1 MILSQLIKVVPPKPE
16 VEVAD
21 IFREHLDE
29 YRQQYGLSP
38 QERKAAQDIMKCRTA
53 AMGGYLQQCDDCGKY
68 QIAYGSCK
76 NRNCPK
82 CGFFE
87 KAIWLAEQ
95 EAKLLPVPH
104 YHLVF
109 TVAHEINRVAYHNA
123 EAIYGLLFRTV
134 GQLLNEY
141 GQRYLGG
148 QVGATMVLHTWG
160 QTMQHHIHLHCMM
173 PAGALVASETELHWQ
188 AGKRT
193 YLFPVEKLSA
203 DFRDRFCQGVLDLV
217 ARDQLQFV
225 GDCAEVDVKQMV
237 KQMLSKKW
245 EVFIGKPPREA
256 QAADLLAYLGRY
268 FHRSAISNTRL
279 LEIEDGQ
286 VSFQYYDN
294 RDRDETKRGKL
305 KTTSLSGVAFI
316 GRFLRHVLPK
326 GFVRIRHYGLYSA
339 PKQKLLAV
347 AHLLLG
353 QPQPEKPD
361 LTLVD
366 WLDQTLGLERGQCPF
381 CGEGRLMTLRDFAPL
396 HPLQMW
402 LTTIL
407 GVPAFGAVAQ

>member
-1 MILSQLIKVVPPKPE
+1 MVLSEIIKVVPPKPE
-16 VEVAD
+16 LEVAD

-38 QERKAAQDIMKCRTA
+38 QEYKAAQAIMKCRTA
-53 AMGGYLQQCDDCGKY
+53 AMGGYLQQCEDCKKY

-95 EAKLLPVPH
+95 EARMLPIAH

-123 EAIYGLLFRTV
+123 DAIYGLLFRVV

-148 QVGATMVLHTWG
+148 EIGVTMVLHTWG

-173 PAGALVASETELHWQ
+173 PAGALVASESQAHWQ
-188 AGKRT
+188 ASKQT
-193 YLFPVEKLSA
+193 YLFPVGNLSA
-203 DFRDRFCQGVLDLV
+203 EFRDRFCEGVLALD
-217 ARDQLQFV
+217 AQDKLQFV
-225 GDCAEVDVKQMV
+225 EGCAQVDLPQIVKQM
-237 KQMLSKKW
+237 QSKKW
-245 EVFIGKPPREA
+245 EVFIGTPPREA
-256 QAADLLAYLGRY
+256 QPEDLLAYLGRY

-286 VSFQYYDN
+286 VTYQYYDN
-294 RDRDETKRGKL
+294 RDRDESKRGKL
-305 KTTSLSGVAFI
+305 KTMSLSGVEFI
-316 GRFLRHVLPK
+316 RRFLRHVLPK

-339 PKQKLLAV
+339 PKQKCLAI
-347 AHLLLG
+347 AHQLLG

-361 LTLVD
+361 LTLAD
-366 WLDQTLGLERGQCPF
+366 WLDQTLGVDRGQCPF
-381 CGEGRLMTLRDFAPL
+381 CGQGRLLTLRDFAPL
-396 HPLQMW
+396 HPFQMW

-407 GVPAFGAVAQ
+407 GVPAYGAVAQ